1 MTRYALLDKLLQDRR
16 HNWSI
21 KDMTEYLNEHLPDY
35 DPSTQK
41 KRTAITKRTVEM
53 DIKYLEWDSPFDI
66 ELERFKVDAPTES
79 GDGVYKKPCLRY
91 ADPTFSIFHKALSED
106 ERSLLA
112 SVLSTLGSFK
122 GQPNFE
128 WLEELAE
135 RLNIEEQPEIISMSK
150 NISDNSTMLA
160 ELYRAIS
167 SKAVITLYYHTFSD
181 DSVRSVELSPYL
193 LKEYNNRWYLL
204 ASPFDSDRVLS
215 FALDRIDR
223 VEYTSGQPFKE
234 PIEDFT
240 ERYEDIVGIT
250 FYEDK
255 PVERILFWVSDC
267 SKNYVST
274 KPIHGTQRHLSAA
287 EQETLHL
294 KYPQL
299 PSGDFFTIDCIEN
312 YELIRELSS
321 FGAELIVLSP
331 EHISDK
337 VFNVAKE
344 MADRY
349 SSIRSLHAKKDFA
362 HEV

>member
-1 MTRYALLDKLLQDRR
+1 MTRYALLDHLLQDRR

-21 KDMTEYLNEHLPDY
+21 KDMTEYLNEHLSDY
-35 DPSTQK
+35 GQESV
-41 KRTAITKRTVEM
+41 TKRTVEL
-53 DIKYLEWDSPFDI
+53 DINYLEWNSPFDI
-66 ELERFKVDAPTES
+66 EFERLKVDAPTES

-91 ADPTFSIFHKALSED
+91 ADPTFSIFHKALSDD

-112 SVLSTLGSFK
+112 SVLSTLGSFS

-128 WLEELAE
+128 WLEDLAE
-135 RLNIEEQPEIISMSK
+135 RLNIKAQPEIISMSK
-150 NISDNSTMLA
+150 NISDNSTLLA

-167 SKAVITLYYHTFSD
+167 SKAVITLFYHTFSD
-181 DSVRSVELSPYL
+181 DSQRSVELSPYL

-204 ASPFDSDRVLS
+204 ASPFDSNRILS

-223 VEYTSGQPFKE
+223 VEYTSGNKFKE

-240 ERYEDIVGIT
+240 ERFEDIVGIT

-255 PVERILFWVSDC
+255 PVERILFWVSDR

-274 KPIHGTQRHLSAA
+274 KPIHGSQRHLSATD
-287 EQETLHL
+287 QDNLHTQ
-294 KYPQL
+294 YPQL
-299 PSGDFFTIDCIEN
+299 PCGDFFTIDCIEN

-331 EHISDK
+331 EYISNK
-337 VFNVAKE
+337 VYRVAKE
-344 MADRY
+344 MTDRY
-349 SSIRSLHAKKDFA
+349 SSILR
-362 HEV
+362 